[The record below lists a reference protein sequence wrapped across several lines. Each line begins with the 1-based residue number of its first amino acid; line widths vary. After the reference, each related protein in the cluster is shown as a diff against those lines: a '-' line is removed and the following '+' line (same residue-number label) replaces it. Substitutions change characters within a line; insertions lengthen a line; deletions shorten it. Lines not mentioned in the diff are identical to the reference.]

1 MQPIDTLWEPARVF
15 LVQVGGFLPRALMAI
30 AIVIVGWLVA
40 KALRFAVVKALR
52 AINFHVLTERAGL
65 DGFLRQGG
73 GDTDTVAVL
82 GLLVYWLVILTAL
95 MIAFNS
101 IGLTYVTD
109 LVGRVVLFV
118 PRVILAVVI
127 LAFGAY
133 FGRFIGRSVTA
144 YCRNVG
150 MADAGLLGRLA
161 MYAVVMFVIL
171 IAFDQLGVGDLIRES
186 FLILLTAVALA
197 LALAFGLGG
206 QKRAAELLEHWR
218 TQEAELRARGQ
229 RGTARSRGSGATM
242 SATSGTERADVAP
255 APPIAAAPSALTHPA
270 ETVTSRADDLDRLNP

>member
-1 MQPIDTLWEPARVF
+1 MQTIDDTTFWAPARVF
-15 LVQVGGFLPRALMAI
+15 LVQVGEFLPRALLAI
-30 AIVIVGWLVA
+30 LIVIIGWLLA

-52 AINFHVLTERAGL
+52 AVNFHVLTQRAGL

-73 GDTDTVAVL
+73 GETDTTDIIGWL
-82 GLLVYWLVILTAL
+82 IYWLVILTAL

-133 FGRFIGRSVTA
+133 FGRFIGRSVTV

-150 MADAGLLGRLA
+150 LADSELLGRLA
-161 MYAVVMFVIL
+161 MYAVVVFVLL
-171 IAFDQLGVGDLIRES
+171 IALDQLGLGDIIRES
-186 FLILLTAVALA
+186 FLIILAAVALGLA
-197 LALAFGLGG
+197 LAFGLAFGLGG
-206 QKRAAELLEHWR
+206 QHRAAEFLERWR
-218 TQEAELRARGQ
+218 RV
-229 RGTARSRGSGATM
+229 SPATPPPA
-242 SATSGTERADVAP
+242 STT
-255 APPIAAAPSALTHPA
+255 APPVQDPGERVIVERTDTPPPPY
-270 ETVTSRADDLDRLNP
+270 R

>member
-1 MQPIDTLWEPARVF
+1 MEPISTLWEPGRVF
-15 LVQVGGFLPRALMAI
+15 LLQVGEFLPRALI
-30 AIVIVGWLVA
+30 AIFIIIVGWLVA

-52 AINFHVLTERAGL
+52 AINFHVLTKRAGL

-73 GDTDTVAVL
+73 GDTDTTDVL

-101 IGLTYVTD
+101 VGLTYVTD

-133 FGRFIGRSVTA
+133 FGRFIGRSFAV
-144 YCRNVG
+144 YCHSVG
-150 MADAGLLGRLA
+150 IPDSEVLGRIA
-161 MYAVVMFVIL
+161 MYAVIVFVLL
-171 IAFDQLGVGDLIRES
+171 IALDQLGVGDLIRQS
-186 FLILLTAVALA
+186 FLILLGAVALA

-206 QKRAAELLEHWR
+206 QKRAAQFLERW
-218 TQEAELRARGQ
+218 
-229 RGTARSRGSGATM
+229 GSGGRDQG
-242 SATSGTERADVAP
+242 SEVRRQES
-255 APPIAAAPSALTHPA
+255 
-270 ETVTSRADDLDRLNP
+270 DDRSQ

>member
-15 LVQVGGFLPRALMAI
+15 LVQIGQFLPRALMAVV
-30 AIVIVGWLVA
+30 IVIVGWLLA

-52 AINFHVLTERAGL
+52 AVNFHVLTQRAGL

-73 GDTDTVAVL
+73 GETDTTDIL
-82 GLLVYWLVILTAL
+82 GLLVYWLVVLTAL

-101 IGLTYVTD
+101 IGLSYVTD

-133 FGRFIGRSVTA
+133 FGRFIGRSVTV

-150 MADAGLLGRLA
+150 IADSELLGRVA
-161 MYAVVMFVIL
+161 MYAVVVFVLL
-171 IAFDQLGVGDLIRES
+171 IALDQV
-186 FLILLTAVALA
+186 
-197 LALAFGLGG
+197 GLG
-206 QKRAAELLEHWR
+206 
-218 TQEAELRARGQ
+218 
-229 RGTARSRGSGATM
+229 
-242 SATSGTERADVAP
+242 D
-255 APPIAAAPSALTHPA
+255 
-270 ETVTSRADDLDRLNP
+270 